1 MRFDPAPLVAAVG
14 DATFTDVADTLRIN
28 ARTWRGYLRG
38 EGSLTAEAADRYA
51 VRLGKHPGEIWPEWW
66 EVAS

>member
-14 DATFTDVADTLRIN
+14 DLSIHEVQEVIGVN
-28 ARTWRGYLRG
+28 SRTWSRYRNGTG
-38 EGSLTAEAADRYA
+38 TISMDMADKYA
-51 VRLGKHPGEIWPEWW
+51 VRLGMHPGEIWPEWW